1 MQFLSVVAVVLAL
14 AWCDLAAPLDRVPP
28 GYAIGAMLGAQS
40 LLAFV
45 AWRSSRR
52 WVAWI
57 DSGVDE
63 LSPLATD
70 LDRGRRRWQLLATL
84 VSLVVVIAVDWC
96 HLVHGWQFA
105 RIVPLAD
112 DLLLL
117 LPVLAPL
124 LVGWAFYFDVERS
137 LVEVYGSRAIA
148 RPVPAGRMAYVGGEL
163 RRQLGLLLVPLVLLL
178 AMQDFA
184 RLVHPD
190 LLDGPQAGVFWLA
203 AGALLFLIFP
213 LTLRAAWATTPLP
226 AGELRARLEALAAR
240 CHARLSDIRVLS
252 TSGGAANAAVAG
264 PLRNLRYVFLTD
276 TLLARLTDDEIEA
289 VFAHELGHVRHR
301 HLALRLAVGFAPCAT
316 WLAARDWL
324 LAQAAAFPI
333 AGIEPGEA
341 VRAALGTNPVDW
353 CALALIVVATASG
366 FVWCS
371 RRWEHEADLFACRL
385 LSRRETAGDSTAV
398 GPHGFGRFAVA
409 LQRLAA
415 VNGQPTDR
423 GGWQHASLERR
434 IDFLRQAAAW
444 PELADRYAL
453 CTRLVGALLVG
464 FAATGFAAIG
474 WEIVRQVATTL

>member
-14 AWCDLAAPLDRVPP
+14 AWCDLAAPLNRVPT
-28 GYAIGAMLGAQS
+28 GYAIGAMVGAQS

-45 AWRSSRR
+45 AWRASRR

-57 DSGVDE
+57 ESGVDE
-63 LSPLATD
+63 LRPLAAD
-70 LDRGRRRWQLLATL
+70 LERGRRRWQLIATL
-84 VSLVVVIAVDWC
+84 MSLGVMIAVDWC

-105 RIVPLAD
+105 RVVPLAD

-178 AMQDFA
+178 AMQDVA

-190 LLDGPQAGVFWLA
+190 LLDGPHAGVFWLA

-213 LTLRAAWATTPLP
+213 WTLRAAWATTPLP
-226 AGELRARLEALAAR
+226 AGELRGRLEALAVR
-240 CHARLSDIRVLS
+240 CRARLSDIRVLS
-252 TSGGAANAAVAG
+252 THGGAANAAVAG

-324 LAQAAAFPI
+324 LAQAAAFPL
-333 AGIEPGEA
+333 AGIEPGTA

-353 CALALIVVATASG
+353 CALALIVVATACG
-366 FVWCS
+366 FLWCS

-385 LSRRETAGDSTAV
+385 LSWGETGVGSTNCWP
-398 GPHGFGRFAVA
+398 GGFGRFAVA
-409 LQRLAA
+409 LERLAA
-415 VNGQPTDR
+415 VNGQATDR
-423 GGWQHASLERR
+423 GGWQHASLDRR
-434 IDFLRQAAAW
+434 IEFLRRAAAW

-453 CTRLVGALLVG
+453 TTRLVGAVLIGL
-464 FAATGFAAIG
+464 AATGFAAIG
-474 WEIVRQVATTL
+474 WNIVRQVATAM

>member
-1 MQFLSVVAVVLAL
+1 
-14 AWCDLAAPLDRVPP
+14 
-28 GYAIGAMLGAQS
+28 MLGAQC
-40 LLAFV
+40 LLAIV

-52 WVAWI
+52 WVTWV
-57 DSGVDE
+57 DSGAQE
-63 LSPLATD
+63 LGPLAAD
-70 LDRGRRRWQLLATL
+70 LERGRRRWQLVATL
-84 VSLVVVIAVDWC
+84 TTLAVMIAVDWC

-105 RIVPLAD
+105 RVAPLAD

-117 LPVLAPL
+117 MPVVAPL

-148 RPVPAGRMAYVGGEL
+148 RPLPDTRIAYVGGEL

-178 AMQDFA
+178 AMQDVA

-190 LLDGPQAGVFWLA
+190 LLDGPQAGIFWLT
-203 AGALLFLIFP
+203 AGAVLFLIFP

-226 AGELRARLEALAAR
+226 AGELRSRHETLAAR

-276 TLLARLTDDEIEA
+276 TLLAQLTDDEIEA

-341 VRAALGTNPVDW
+341 VRAALGANPVDW
-353 CALALIVVATASG
+353 CALALIVVATICG

-385 LSRRETAGDSTAV
+385 LSRRETTSDPTGV
-398 GPHGFGRFAVA
+398 WPHGFGRFAVA

-415 VNGQPTDR
+415 VNGQATDR

-434 IDFLRQAAAW
+434 IDFLRRAAAW

-453 CTRLVGALLVG
+453 TTRLVGALLVG
-464 FAATGFAAIG
+464 FAATGFGAIG
-474 WEIVRQVATTL
+474 WGLIRQLATAL

>member
-28 GYAIGAMLGAQS
+28 GYAIGAMLGAQL
-40 LLAFV
+40 LLALV
-45 AWRSSRR
+45 AWHSSRR

-63 LSPLATD
+63 LCPLAAD
-70 LDRGRRRWQLLATL
+70 LHRGRRRWQLVATL
-84 VSLVVVIAVDWC
+84 VSLIVVIAVDWC
-96 HLVHGWQFA
+96 HLVRTWQFA
-105 RIVPLAD
+105 CVAPLAD

-117 LPVLAPL
+117 SPVLAPL

-163 RRQLGLLLVPLVLLL
+163 RRQLGLLLVPLVPLL
-178 AMQDFA
+178 AMQDFV
-184 RLVHPD
+184 RLVHPN
-190 LLDGPQAGVFWLA
+190 LLDGSQAGAFWLA

-213 LTLRAAWATTPLP
+213 LTLRAAWATTSLP
-226 AGELRARLEALAAR
+226 SGELRSRLEALAAR

-353 CALALIVVATASG
+353 CALALIVVATACG

-385 LSRRETAGDSTAV
+385 LSRREPAGDSTAV
-398 GPHGFGRFAVA
+398 WPHGFGRFAVA
-409 LQRLAA
+409 LRRLAA
-415 VNGQPTDR
+415 VNGQATDR

-434 IDFLRQAAAW
+434 VDFLRRAAAW
-444 PELADRYAL
+444 PELANRYAL
-453 CTRLVGALLVG
+453 CTRLVGAVLVG

-474 WEIVRQVATTL
+474 WSIVRQVATTL